1 MDTLHFDPVYLKNY
15 QPRRIDEMNLSEVEV
30 FMLRGR
36 RLQAQAI
43 GGALRKGF
51 ARLRRLVAGSQRV
64 RGARRPAS
72 HSHA

>member
-1 MDTLHFDPVYLKNY
+1 MDTLHFDPLNFKSYE
-15 QPRRIDEMNLSEVEV
+15 PRRIDETNLSEVEV

-51 ARLRRLVAGSQRV
+51 ARLRRVLGRLHPGSRSG
-64 RGARRPAS
+64 RHR
-72 HSHA
+72 HA